1 MNPIKLFIT
10 ITKLIKR
17 VDEVYNYIFKKN
29 NLDEQN
35 EMFLE
40 RFEKMDEKMQVVA
53 LNCKAIDSKVDSI
66 FKMKKKF
73 K

>member
-40 RFEKMDEKMQVVA
+40 RFEKMDEKIQVVA

-66 FKMKKKF
+66 FKMKKKV

>member
-40 RFEKMDEKMQVVA
+40 RFEKMDEKIQVVA